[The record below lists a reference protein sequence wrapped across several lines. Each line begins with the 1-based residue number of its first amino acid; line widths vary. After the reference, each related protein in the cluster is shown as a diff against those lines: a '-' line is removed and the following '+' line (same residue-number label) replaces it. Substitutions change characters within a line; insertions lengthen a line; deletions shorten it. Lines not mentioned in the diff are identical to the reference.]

1 MPSHAPSSHSSQQRS
16 AIDRAAL
23 LRVLEPVVL
32 AHGAEVVDIEFRP
45 ERGGW
50 VLRVFVEKAG
60 ASHQA
65 LSTRDA
71 AVSLEL
77 CANVSRDLSPALD
90 VVDLIP
96 HAYQLEVSSPGV
108 ERPLRT
114 ERDFV
119 RFAGLKARLKRRLE
133 ADGPAGDRV
142 LVGLLGGV
150 VDGRVRV
157 VDGSRTHEIPL
168 ADVENARLVF
178 EFGARGADAYASRS
192 VDAKASRSHDGKASR
207 MDDAKRSRS
216 HDAKASRS
224 DDAKASRSNE
234 AGPSGPN
241 EAGAADSRISQ
252 QRKH

>member
-1 MPSHAPSSHSSQQRS
+1 MPNPQSTRPS
-16 AIDRAAL
+16 IDRAAL
-23 LRVLEPVVL
+23 LRVLEPVVH

-50 VLRVFVEKAG
+50 TLRVYVEKAG
-60 ASHQA
+60 ASEQA

-71 AVSLEL
+71 AVNLEL

-119 RFAGLKARLKRRLE
+119 RFAGQKVRLKRRLE
-133 ADGPAGDRV
+133 PSAEGSAGDRV
-142 LVGLLGGV
+142 VMGLLGGV
-150 VDGRVRV
+150 EDGRLRV
-157 VDGSRTHEIPL
+157 VDGKRTHEIPL
-168 ADVENARLVF
+168 TAIESARLVF
-178 EFGARGADAYASRS
+178 EFGS
-192 VDAKASRSHDGKASR
+192 VDAKASRKFDARASHKRGGPQGARPSRPPKGSRHLDPRASGSN
-207 MDDAKRSRS
+207 DATAS
-216 HDAKASRS
+216 HTK
-224 DDAKASRSNE
+224 E
-234 AGPSGPN
+234 PL
-241 EAGAADSRISQ
+241 